1 MGDGK
6 FTILH
11 RVARLDLFDKLK
23 FEHRPKEREGKSH
36 MDK

>member
-1 MGDGK
+1 MWDRE

-11 RVARLDLFDKLK
+11 RVARLDLFDKVK
-23 FEHRPKEREGKSH
+23 SEHRPKERQGESH